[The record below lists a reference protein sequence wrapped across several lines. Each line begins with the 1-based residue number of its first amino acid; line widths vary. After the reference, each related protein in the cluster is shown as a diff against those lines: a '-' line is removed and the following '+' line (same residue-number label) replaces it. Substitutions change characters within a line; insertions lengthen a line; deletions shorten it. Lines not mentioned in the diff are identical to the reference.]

1 MRAWKFGDN
10 INTDLITPGR
20 YNVTTD
26 KTRLGEIAFI
36 EYRPE
41 FAKEVREGD
50 IIVGGMNFGCGSSRE
65 HSPIALKAAGIK
77 AVVAKSFGRIFFR
90 NSVNIGL
97 PILICQGVDG
107 IEDGDDVE
115 IDIRTGEISNAT
127 RGTVIQAEPLPGFIQ
142 RIVDKGGLIN
152 FLRDEGYA

>member
-26 KTRLGEIAFI
+26 KTRLGKIAFI

-65 HSPIALKAAGIK
+65 HAPIALKAAGIR

-97 PILICQGVDG
+97 PIFVCLGVDG

-115 IDIRTGEISNAT
+115 IDIRTGEIRNAT
-127 RGTVIQAEPLPGFIQ
+127 RGTVIQAEPLPDFIQ

>member
-1 MRAWKFGDN
+1 MQVFPTYVGQK
-10 INTDLITPGR
+10 
-20 YNVTTD
+20 
-26 KTRLGEIAFI
+26 LG
-36 EYRPE
+36 
-41 FAKEVREGD
+41 
-50 IIVGGMNFGCGSSRE
+50 IVGTLGDAQLEHVQFLGS
-65 HSPIALKAAGIK
+65 
-77 AVVAKSFGRIFFR
+77 
-90 NSVNIGL
+90 
-97 PILICQGVDG
+97 DG

>member
-41 FAKEVREGD
+41 FTKEVQEGD

-65 HSPIALKAAGIK
+65 HSPVALKAAGIR

-97 PILICQGVDG
+97 PIFVCPGVDE
-107 IEDGDDVE
+107 IDDGDDVE
-115 IDIRTGEISNAT
+115 IDIRTGEIRNAT
-127 RGTVIQAEPLPGFIQ
+127 RGTVIRAEPLPGFIQ

-152 FLRDEGYA
+152 FLRDEGYV

>member
-127 RGTVIQAEPLPGFIQ
+127 KGTVIQAEPLPGFIQ

>member
-97 PILICQGVDG
+97 PIFVCPGVDG
-107 IEDGDDVE
+107 IEDEDDVE
-115 IDIRTGEISNAT
+115 IEIRTGEISNAT

>member
-26 KTRLGEIAFI
+26 KAKLGEIAFI

-65 HSPIALKAAGIK
+65 HSPVALKAAGIK
-77 AVVAKSFGRIFFR
+77 AVLAKSFGRIFFR
-90 NSVNIGL
+90 NAVNIGL
-97 PILICQGVDG
+97 PIFVCPDADKIDD
-107 IEDGDDVE
+107 EDDVE
-115 IDIRTGEISNAT
+115 IDIKAGIISNT
-127 RGTVIQAEPLPGFIQ
+127 TQGTIIRVDPLPEFIQ
-142 RIVDKGGLIN
+142 RIVDNGGLIN
-152 FLRDEGYA
+152 FLRDEGYV

>member
-50 IIVGGMNFGCGSSRE
+50 LIVGGMNFGCGSSRE

-97 PILICQGVDG
+97 PIFVCQGVDG
-107 IEDGDDVE
+107 IDDGDDVE

-127 RGTVIQAEPLPGFIQ
+127 KGTVIQAEPLPDFIQ